1 MNGQMTPMQM
11 IVAAQQSGGMPMGPA
26 TNVDRSM
33 LPAQGLMQ
41 LPIPQMQGGAGPVSN
56 QDREMMIR
64 DFMRSQGMDPDDP
77 KNAAELAKLK
87 KDFGF
92 MDAIKS
98 APARG
103 MQNIKDAGQSI
114 QGIFDMMKKLGS

>member
-1 MNGQMTPMQM
+1 M

>member
-11 IVAAQQSGGMPMGPA
+11 IVAAQQGGGMPMQQP
-26 TNVDRSM
+26 
-33 LPAQGLMQ
+33 QGLMQ
-41 LPIPQMQGGAGPVSN
+41 LPVPNMQAGAGIGGAGMSI
-56 QDREMMIR
+56 DRDDLIR
-64 DFMRSQGMDPDDP
+64 DYMRTQGMDPDDP
-77 KNAAELAKLK
+77 KNATELAKLK
-87 KDFGF
+87 KEFGV

>member
-11 IVAAQQSGGMPMGPA
+11 IVAAQQSGGMPMQRP
-26 TNVDRSM
+26 
-33 LPAQGLMQ
+33 QGLMQ
-41 LPIPQMQGGAGPVSN
+41 LPIPQMQTGAGIGGSGMAI
-56 QDREMMIR
+56 DRDTMIR
-64 DFMRSQGMDPDDP
+64 DYMRTQGMDPDDP
-77 KNAAELAKLK
+77 KNATELAKLK
-87 KDFGF
+87 KEFGF

-103 MQNIKDAGQSI
+103 MQKIDDAAESI

>member
-11 IVAAQQSGGMPMGPA
+11 IVAAQQGGRMPMQQP
-26 TNVDRSM
+26 
-33 LPAQGLMQ
+33 QGLMQ
-41 LPIPQMQGGAGPVSN
+41 LPAPQMQAGAGIGGSGMSGMSI
-56 QDREMMIR
+56 DRNDIIR
-64 DFMRSQGMDPDDP
+64 DYMRTQGMDPDDP
-77 KNAAELAKLK
+77 KNATELARLK
-87 KDFGF
+87 KEFGV

-103 MQNIKDAGQSI
+103 MQKIEDAGQSI

>member
-11 IVAAQQSGGMPMGPA
+11 IVAAQQGGGMPMQQP
-26 TNVDRSM
+26 
-33 LPAQGLMQ
+33 QGLMQ
-41 LPIPQMQGGAGPVSN
+41 LPVPNMQAGAGVGGAGMSI
-56 QDREMMIR
+56 DRDDLIR
-64 DFMRSQGMDPDDP
+64 DYMRTQGMDPDDP
-77 KNAAELAKLK
+77 KNATELAKLK
-87 KDFGF
+87 KEFGV

-103 MQNIKDAGQSI
+103 MQKIEDAGQSI

>member
-11 IVAAQQSGGMPMGPA
+11 IVAAQQSGGMPMQQP
-26 TNVDRSM
+26 
-33 LPAQGLMQ
+33 QGLMQ
-41 LPIPQMQGGAGPVSN
+41 LPVPNMQAGAGIGGSGMSIN
-56 QDREMMIR
+56 RNDLIR
-64 DFMRSQGMDPDDP
+64 DYMRTQGMDPDDP
-77 KNAAELAKLK
+77 KNATELARLK
-87 KDFGF
+87 KEFGV

-103 MQNIKDAGQSI
+103 MQKIEDAGQSI

>member
-11 IVAAQQSGGMPMGPA
+11 IVAAQQGGGMPMQQP
-26 TNVDRSM
+26 
-33 LPAQGLMQ
+33 QGLMQ
-41 LPIPQMQGGAGPVSN
+41 LPVPQMQAGVGGSGLSAPTI
-56 QDREMMIR
+56 DRDAMIR
-64 DFMRSQGMDPDDP
+64 DYMRTQGMDPDDP

-87 KDFGF
+87 EEFGF
-92 MDAIKS
+92 MDAVKS

-103 MQNIKDAGQSI
+103 MQKIKDAGQSI

>member
-1 MNGQMTPMQM
+1 MQAGAG
-11 IVAAQQSGGMPMGPA
+11 I
-26 TNVDRSM
+26 
-33 LPAQGLMQ
+33 
-41 LPIPQMQGGAGPVSN
+41 GGAGMSI
-56 QDREMMIR
+56 DRDDLIR
-64 DFMRSQGMDPDDP
+64 DYMRTQGMDPDDP
-77 KNAAELAKLK
+77 KNATELAKLK
-87 KDFGF
+87 KEFGV

>member
-11 IVAAQQSGGMPMGPA
+11 IVAAQQSGGMPMQRP
-26 TNVDRSM
+26 
-33 LPAQGLMQ
+33 QGLMQ
-41 LPIPQMQGGAGPVSN
+41 LPIPQMQTGAGIGGSGMAI
-56 QDREMMIR
+56 DRDTMIR
-64 DFMRSQGMDPDDP
+64 DYMRTQGMDPDDP
-77 KNAAELAKLK
+77 KNATELAKLK
-87 KDFGF
+87 KEFGF

-103 MQNIKDAGQSI
+103 MQKIEDAGQSI